1 MDKPKLIAEELIL
14 LQVVQ
19 DENKTGTISNE
30 SLAKILNTST
40 VEGKSFFITF
50 QHLKIPNF
58 CLEI

>member
-19 DENKTGTISNE
+19 DENKTATISNE

-40 VEGKSFFITF
+40 VEGS
-50 QHLKIPNF
+50 
-58 CLEI
+58 